1 MFLKKTVNVDN
12 TVGAVGFV
20 PSILPKSLHPV
31 GIIRVNP
38 ENCEPIRGPDGFC
51 IRAEPSELINY
62 FSRKKK
68 FNEFWFVLDEPGMFI
83 GLIKQGN
90 ASREFNGYLDK
101 EASKKKTIENVF
113 VKGDKA
119 FLTGL

>member
-1 MFLKKTVNVDN
+1 ML
-12 TVGAVGFV
+12 
-20 PSILPKSLHPV
+20 
-31 GIIRVNP
+31 
-38 ENCEPIRGPDGFC
+38 
-51 IRAEPSELINY
+51 
-62 FSRKKK
+62 
-68 FNEFWFVLDEPGMFI
+68 I

-119 FLTGL
+119 FLTGEFFCFICNLHLKNRMMSIKVEQMSALIIVVK